1 MATSTAYNVD
11 LADAMVMTPPPMA
24 DYLVVAPLVIGFVF
38 GALCL
43 MTRKDTKRQPFI
55 AITGLVLML
64 AADIGLFWHVLQ
76 NGTVVMTMGR
86 WLPPFGITFAADML
100 GAVFALIGGIVGLAG
115 GIYALDDVNQTGR
128 RYGFYPFLLLMM
140 SGITAAFLTGD
151 IFNLYVWFEVL
162 LIGSFGLLVLGSER
176 EQLDGATKYAFL
188 NLLATTLFLLA
199 VAYLYGTVGTLNM
212 ADISRK
218 AASVRDTGPLFTIA
232 ALFLFAFAM
241 KAAAFPVNFWLPASY
256 HTPRIV
262 VSGLFAGLLTKVGIY
277 ALLRIF
283 LTLFDVERDMLAG
296 AIAVIAAATMVT
308 GAMGALAQNDIR
320 RQLGYLVISG
330 IGMML
335 AGLALGSRTGLSGGV
350 FYAAHSMV
358 VMTALYFLAGIMGE
372 RMNGFALNK
381 AGGLYSR
388 MPWLAAIALV
398 LFLSVSGL
406 PPFSGLWP
414 KAYLVKAS
422 LDVGAWWLAF
432 AILLTGLL
440 TTIAVGRTFAF
451 SFWRERTESDAEAVS
466 GQGAVS
472 GAVVGSLVG
481 LTLLTVAVGIYPE
494 PVIRVTD
501 RIAGELLAPAG
512 YVDSVFPAEVT
523 PAQGEGEPQ
532 EGETQQ

>member
-1 MATSTAYNVD
+1 MATSTAHNVN
-11 LADAMVMTPPPMA
+11 LEAAMVLTPPHLA
-24 DYLVVAPLVIGFVF
+24 DYLVVAPLAIGFVF

-43 MTRKDTKRQPFI
+43 MTRKNIDRQPYI
-55 AITGLVLML
+55 AISGLVLML
-64 AADIGLFWHVLQ
+64 LADIGLFWHVLQ

-100 GAVFALIGGIVGLAG
+100 GATFALVAGIVGLAG
-115 GIYALDDVNQTGR
+115 GIYALEDVDRTGR
-128 RYGFYPFLLLMM
+128 RYGFYPFLLLML
-140 SGITAAFLTGD
+140 SGVTAAFLTGD

-176 EQLDGATKYAFL
+176 EQLDGATKYALL
-188 NLLATTLFLLA
+188 NLIATTLFLLA
-199 VAYLYGTVGTLNM
+199 VAYMYGMFGTLNM

-218 AASVRDTGPLFTIA
+218 AAGLRDTGPLFTIA

-262 VSGLFAGLLTKVGIY
+262 VSGLFAGLLTKVGVY

-283 LTLFDVERDMLAG
+283 LTLFDVERDALAG
-296 AIAVIAAATMVT
+296 TIAIVAVATMVL

-320 RQLGYLVISG
+320 RLLGYLVISG

-335 AGLALGSRTGLSGGV
+335 AGLALGSQTGLSGAV

-358 VMTALYFLAGIMGE
+358 VMTALYFLAGMIGE
-372 RMNGFALNK
+372 RMNGFALNE

-388 MPWLAAIALV
+388 VPWLAAIALI

-414 KAYLVKAS
+414 KAFLVKAS

-432 AILLTGLL
+432 GILLTGLL

-451 SFWRERTESDAEAVS
+451 AFWRESTREDDDTDTTRPATGGRAV
-466 GQGAVS
+466 A
-472 GAVVGSLVG
+472 GSLIA
-481 LTLLTVAVGIYPE
+481 LTLLSVAVGIYPE

-501 RIAGELLAPAG
+501 RIASELLAPG
-512 YVDSVFPAEVT
+512 SYVDAVFPADEPMVEE
-523 PAQGEGEPQ
+523 PSMDEGEAQ
-532 EGETQQ
+532 E

>member
-1 MATSTAYNVD
+1 MAGKQTYDIDLSQAMVLD
-11 LADAMVMTPPPMA
+11 APPLADWF
-24 DYLVVAPLVIGFVF
+24 VVAPLVIGFIF

-43 MTRKDTKRQPFI
+43 MIRKETGRQ
-55 AITGLVLML
+55 AVVALAGLALML

-86 WLPPFGITFAADML
+86 WLPPFGITFVADML
-100 GAVFALIGGIVGLAG
+100 GASFALVAGILGLAG
-115 GIYALDDVNQTGR
+115 GIYALRDIDRTGR

-140 SGITAAFLTGD
+140 SGVTAAFLTGD

-162 LIGSFGLLVLGSER
+162 LISSFGLLVLGSER

-188 NLLATTLFLLA
+188 NLIATTLFLLA
-199 VAYLYGTVGTLNM
+199 VAYLYGMFGTLNM

-218 AASVRDTGPLFTIA
+218 AADLRGTGPLFTIA
-232 ALFLFAFAM
+232 TLFLFAFAM

-283 LTLFDVERDMLAG
+283 MTLFSLERDFLAS
-296 AIAVIAAATMVT
+296 AIAIVAGLTMVL
-308 GAMGALAQNDIR
+308 GAMGAIAQNDIR
-320 RQLGYLVISG
+320 RSLGFLVISG
-330 IGMML
+330 IGSML
-335 AGLALGSRTGLSGGV
+335 AGLALGSAAGISGAV
-350 FYAAHSMV
+350 FYAVHSMV
-358 VMTALYFLAGIMGE
+358 VMTALYFLVGIVGE
-372 RMNGFALNK
+372 RMRGFRLDA
-381 AGGLYSR
+381 AGGIYTQA
-388 MPWLAAIALV
+388 PWLAGLALV

-406 PPFSGLWP
+406 PPFSGVWP

-440 TTIAVGRTFAF
+440 TTIAVGRIFALA
-451 SFWRERTESDAEAVS
+451 FWRERAGEADPDTGPARTSATPMV
-466 GQGAVS
+466 A
-472 GAVVGSLVG
+472 ALVG
-481 LTLLTVAVGIYPE
+481 LTMLSIGAGVYPE

-501 RIAGELLAPAG
+501 RVAAELLAPVS
-512 YVDSVFPAEVT
+512 YVDAVFPPDAGGAET
-523 PAQGEGEPQ
+523 EGHTE
-532 EGETQQ
+532 

>member
-1 MATSTAYNVD
+1 MAGKTETTVD
-11 LADAMVMTPPPMA
+11 LARAMVLAPPQAA
-24 DYLVVAPLVIGFVF
+24 DYLVVAPLVVGFLF

-43 MTRKDTKRQPFI
+43 MTRKNTDRQPFL
-55 AITGLVLML
+55 ALSGLALML
-64 AADIGLFWHVLQ
+64 AADIGLFWHVWQ

-100 GAVFALIGGIVGLAG
+100 GATFALTAGIIGMAG
-115 GIYALDDVNQTGR
+115 GLYALQDVGSTGR

-140 SGITAAFLTGD
+140 AGVTAAFLTGD

-162 LIGSFGLLVLGSER
+162 LIGSFGLLILGSER

-188 NLLATTLFLLA
+188 NLIATTLFLLA
-199 VAYLYGTVGTLNM
+199 VAYLYGTFGTLNM

-218 AASVRDTGPLFTIA
+218 AAAMRETGPLVTIA
-232 ALFLFAFAM
+232 AMFLFAFAM

-283 LTLFDVERDMLAG
+283 LTLFDVERDLLAG
-296 AIAVIAAATMVT
+296 AVVVIAALTMVL

-320 RQLGYLVISG
+320 RMLGYLVISG

-335 AGLALGSRTGLSGGV
+335 AGLGLGSATGLSGGV
-350 FYAAHSMV
+350 FYALHSMV
-358 VMTALYFLAGIMGE
+358 VMTALYFLAGLMG
-372 RMNGFALNK
+372 RHMGGFALDR
-381 AGGLYSR
+381 AGGLYSQA
-388 MPWLAAIALV
+388 PWMAAVALV
-398 LFLSVSGL
+398 LLLSVSGL

-414 KAYLVKAS
+414 KVYLVKAS

-440 TTIAVGRTFAF
+440 TTIAVGRMFAF
-451 SFWRERTESDAEAVS
+451 SFWREVAPREDGEAVPAK
-466 GQGAVS
+466 GRGITAGA
-472 GAVVGSLVG
+472 LVA
-481 LTLLTVAVGIYPE
+481 LTFLTVAAGLYPA
-494 PVIRVTD
+494 PVISVSD
-501 RIAGELLAPAG
+501 RIAGELLTPNG
-512 YVDSVFPAEVT
+512 YVDSVFPSDQPVREIE
-523 PAQGEGEPQ
+523 Q
-532 EGETQQ
+532 

>member
-1 MATSTAYNVD
+1 MAGKTDIHVD
-11 LADAMVMTPPPMA
+11 LAQAMVLTPPAPA
-24 DYLVVAPLVIGFVF
+24 DYLVVAPLVIGIVF

-43 MTRKDTKRQPFI
+43 MTRKNTDRQPWM
-55 AITGLVLML
+55 ALSGLVLML
-64 AADIGLFWHVLQ
+64 AADIGLFWHVWD

-100 GAVFALIGGIVGLAG
+100 GATFALTAGIVGLAG
-115 GIYALDDVNQTGR
+115 GVYALRDVGRTGR

-140 SGITAAFLTGD
+140 AGVTAAFLTGD

-162 LIGSFGLLVLGSER
+162 LIGSFGLLILGSER

-188 NLLATTLFLLA
+188 NLIATTLFLLA
-199 VAYLYGTVGTLNM
+199 VAYLYGTFGTLNM

-218 AASVRDTGPLFTIA
+218 AAGLRETGPLFTIA
-232 ALFLFAFAM
+232 AMFLFAFAM

-283 LTLFDVERDMLAG
+283 LTLFDVERDALG
-296 AIAVIAAATMVT
+296 GTIAIVAALTMVL

-320 RQLGYLVISG
+320 RMLGYLVISG

-335 AGLALGSRTGLSGGV
+335 AGLALGSVTGLSGAV
-350 FYAAHSMV
+350 FYAIHSMV
-358 VMTALYFLAGIMGE
+358 VMTALYFLAGMMGA
-372 RMNGFALNK
+372 RMNGFTLRG
-381 AGGLYSR
+381 AGGLYTQA
-388 MPWLAAIALV
+388 PWLAGIALV

-406 PPFSGLWP
+406 PPFSGLWA
-414 KAYLVKAS
+414 KVYLVKAS

-432 AILLTGLL
+432 AILFTGLL

-451 SFWRERTESDAEAVS
+451 SFWREAAPREDEVAETPA
-466 GQGAVS
+466 GARS
-472 GAVVGSLVG
+472 VVAGSLIA
-481 LTLLTVAVGIYPE
+481 LTVLTIAAGLYPE
-494 PVIRVTD
+494 PVIRVSD
-501 RIAGELLAPAG
+501 RIAGELLTPTS
-512 YVDSVFPAEVT
+512 YVDAVFPSGQPVREV
-523 PAQGEGEPQ
+523 AQ
-532 EGETQQ
+532 